1 MKKSVLTRAIAA
13 AVSMPLAVTQCL
25 VPAFAAQTGGVTPK
39 EININSF
46 TDVSVKA
53 PITEIAD
60 GTYVQH
66 SEWYNTVDMAM
77 LSLASTKSFDID
89 TNEFFK
95 AILDNSGSYA
105 PEVEMILNNIKNAK
119 ASYSSNGKI
128 TITATLENLA
138 DSVNGRC
145 KEEIGKGIDEC
156 KYGANLTAALKDFNA
171 NCPEISG
178 EFKAVIDLSKV
189 SAKKGGTISAK
200 FTDSTGK
207 EYVLSGSD
215 SVFDY
220 ISAQISTV
228 NSNINAE
235 LKKIIGETAVKFD
248 EASAKLADVQAELL
262 KTQNDLALAQIMG
275 KDTTELEAKLNQA
288 VGEFNTAKM
297 TLETAKADFE
307 NAGGFAVTKAN
318 DYFAKWTKLLN
329 KANNKASNVLKNPK
343 NGSFASVD
351 EMLKAAANKA
361 PKKAG
366 NKMPTS
372 VDAIAANK
380 AFNEVYNN
388 FADQMGTVAAD
399 AGCTY
404 NLSIADATKFAKE
417 LSDITVSYE
426 TGDAAFMAE
435 FADDQIGSL
444 QSYLKEVENLDV
456 TESVKKVEVKANLG
470 GILAGS
476 GDFTVDVYREFKAT
490 KGVAPTT
497 TTPAAT
503 TTTSATTTTT
513 SDVTTTTT
521 SDVTTTTTSNV
532 TTTTTTS
539 DTTTTPEETT
549 TTTSNVT
556 TTPEETTTTSNVT
569 TTEVTTTEV
578 TTTEVTTTEVT
589 TTEVTTTE
597 VTTTEVTTTEVTTTE
612 VTTTDVTTT
621 EVTTTEVTTTEVT
634 TTTTPAFEYKT
645 CYASADK
652 YIAEAGFYFS
662 DDDNAFSKDMIKTL
676 IVTIEGKNGEI
687 IKDVDLLNADDCAK
701 YGITSV
707 GFGNATP
714 SVVFDEEKGNVYEI
728 PVYVNGELLKN
739 ETKTTQFVATVYIGV
754 KGDADL
760 DNKADASDAS
770 ALLAYYAN
778 QQTGGSDPLKD
789 ASDKNLNKLALFLTD
804 VDNDKKNDASDAS
817 YVLAYYAKT
826 QSGAP
831 KTAATWADVLA

>member
-89 TNEFFK
+89 TNELFK

-105 PEVEMILNNIKNAK
+105 SEVEMILSNIKNAK

-138 DSVNGRC
+138 DSINGKC

-262 KTQNDLALAQIMG
+262 KAQNDLALAEIMG
-275 KDTTELEAKLNQA
+275 EDTTELEAKLNQA

-297 TLETAKADFE
+297 ALETAKADFE

-318 DYFAKWTKLLN
+318 DYFVKWAKLLN

-351 EMLKAAANKA
+351 EMLKAAANQA
-361 PKKAG
+361 PKKVG
-366 NKMPTS
+366 NKMPIS

-497 TTPAAT
+497 TTTAAT
-503 TTTSATTTTT
+503 TTTPAATTTT

-521 SDVTTTTTSNV
+521 SDV

-589 TTEVTTTE
+589 TT
-597 VTTTEVTTTEVTTTE
+597 
-612 VTTTDVTTT
+612 D
-621 EVTTTEVTTTEVT
+621 VTTTEVTTTEVT

-739 ETKTTQFVATVYIGV
+739 ETKTIQFVATVYIGV